1 MPGAARSSSA
11 GESDKIIPTSFM
23 LRSTKIVATLGPSSS
38 DPAVLERMIRAG
50 VDVVRLNFSHG
61 TADDHLKRAA
71 VVKDIATR
79 TGRTV
84 AILCDL
90 QGPKIRVGKFKDGK
104 ITLEKGQKFVL
115 DAGCEVGDVNRS
127 GIDYKELPRDVEPG
141 AVLLLDDGKIVLD
154 VSDVRGEEVHTVV
167 RHGGVLSNNKGI
179 NRQGGGLTAPAL
191 TSKDM
196 EDIRTATKLQ
206 ADYLAVSF
214 PKSGA
219 DMYMAKELMR
229 ASGGKAF
236 LIAKIERAEAVGEQA
251 LIDIMRGSDG
261 IMVARGDLAVEVG
274 DAAVPALQKKMI
286 RLARE
291 HNKLTITATQM
302 MESMISSPV
311 PTRAEVSDVANAVLD
326 GTDAVMLSA
335 ESASGRYPVETI
347 EAMARICVEAEQT
360 QPVNLE
366 REFLDRVFTRVDQSI
381 AMAGLFTAI
390 HLKVKAIATLT
401 ESGSTALWM
410 SRLNCG
416 VPIYALTSQ
425 TSTRYKCALFRDV
438 FPLMVKYVGHDR
450 EELLREAEKVLVA
463 NKVVKEGD
471 LIVLTI
477 GEPIGKSGGTNTMKI
492 VKVGEHLKS

>member
-1 MPGAARSSSA
+1 
-11 GESDKIIPTSFM
+11 M

-38 DPAVLERMIRAG
+38 EPTVLERMIRAG

-61 TADDHLKRAA
+61 VAADHEARAA
-71 VVKDIATR
+71 LVKEIASR

-104 ITLEKGQKFVL
+104 VTLEKGQHFVL
-115 DAGCEVGDVNRS
+115 DAAAEIGNDERVGL
-127 GIDYKELPRDVEPG
+127 DYKELPRDVDAG
-141 AVLLLDDGKIVLD
+141 SLLLLDDGKIVLE
-154 VSDVRGEEVHTVV
+154 VTEVRGTEVHTRV

-196 EDIRTATKLQ
+196 EDIKTAVKLQ

-214 PKSGA
+214 PKTGA
-219 DMYMAKELMR
+219 DMYMARELMR
-229 ASGGKAF
+229 AAGGKAF
-236 LIAKIERAEAVGEQA
+236 LIAKIERAEAVAESA

-335 ESASGRYPVETI
+335 ETASGRYPVEVI
-347 EAMARICVEAEQT
+347 EAMDRICKEAEQT
-360 QPVNLE
+360 QPLSLDQ
-366 REFLDRVFTRVDQSI
+366 EFLNRVFTRVDQSI
-381 AMAGLFTAI
+381 AMAALFTAY
-390 HLKVKAIATLT
+390 HLKVKCIASLT

-410 SRLNCG
+410 SRLNAG
-416 VPIYALTSQ
+416 VPIYALTAQ
-425 TSTRYKCALFRDV
+425 TVTRYRCALLRDV

-450 EELLREAEKVLVA
+450 EELLREAEKALVEH
-463 NKVVKEGD
+463 KVVAEGD
-471 LIVLTI
+471 IIVLTI

-492 VKVGEHLKS
+492 VKVGEHLKP

>member
-1 MPGAARSSSA
+1 
-11 GESDKIIPTSFM
+11 M
-23 LRSTKIVATLGPSSS
+23 LRSTKIVATLGPASS
-38 DPAVLERMIRAG
+38 DPAVLERMVRAG

-61 TADDHLKRAA
+61 TADDHLARAKL
-71 VVKDIATR
+71 VKEIASK

-84 AILCDL
+84 GIMCDL

-104 ITLEKGQKFVL
+104 AMLATGQKFIL
-115 DAGCEVGDVNRS
+115 DAGCELGDAERA
-127 GIDYKELPRDVEPG
+127 GLDYKELPRDVAEG
-141 AVLLLDDGKIVLD
+141 SVLLLDDGKIVLD
-154 VSDVRGEEVHTVV
+154 VVAVRGEEVHTTV

-191 TSKDM
+191 TPKDI
-196 EDIRTATKLQ
+196 EDIRTAAKIN

-236 LIAKIERAEAVGEQA
+236 LIAKIERAEAVTPAA
-251 LIDIMRGSDG
+251 LTDIMNACDG

-274 DAAVPALQKKMI
+274 DASVPALQKKMI
-286 RLARE
+286 RQARE
-291 HNKLTITATQM
+291 MNKLTITATQM
-302 MESMISSPV
+302 MESMIASPV

-335 ESASGRYPVETI
+335 ESASGKYPIEAI
-347 EAMARICVEAEQT
+347 EAMDRICIEAEQT
-360 QPVNLE
+360 QPVQLE
-366 REFLDRVFTRVDQSI
+366 QEFLNRVFTRVDQSI
-381 AMAGLFTAI
+381 AMAGLFTAF

-425 TSTRYKCALFRDV
+425 TATRYRCSLYRDV
-438 FPLMVKYVGHDR
+438 YPLMVKYVGHDR
-450 EELLREAEKVLVA
+450 EELLGEAEKVLVESG
-463 NKVVKEGD
+463 VVKDGD
-471 LIVLTI
+471 IIVLTI
-477 GEPIGKSGGTNTMKI
+477 GEPIGKAGGTNTMKI
-492 VKVGEHLKS
+492 VKVGEHRRR

>member
-1 MPGAARSSSA
+1 MFRA
-11 GESDKIIPTSFM
+11 
-23 LRSTKIVATLGPSSS
+23 TKIVATLGPASS
-38 DPAVLERMIRAG
+38 DPVVFERMVRAG

-61 TADDHLKRAA
+61 TAEDHTARAA
-71 VVKDIATR
+71 MVKEISAKV
-79 TGRTV
+79 GRTV
-84 AILCDL
+84 AIMCDL
-90 QGPKIRVGKFKDGK
+90 QGPKIRVGKFKEGK
-104 ITLEKGQKFVL
+104 ANLENGRRFVL
-115 DAGCEVGDVNRS
+115 DAASTAPGDAERVGL
-127 GIDYKELPRDVEPG
+127 DYKELPRDVGPG
-141 AVLLLDDGKIVLD
+141 SVLLLDDGKIVLD
-154 VSDVRGEEVHTVV
+154 VTEVRGDEVQTVV

-191 TSKDM
+191 TAKDM
-196 EDIRTATKLQ
+196 EDIKTAVKIQ

-219 DMYMAKELMR
+219 DMYMARELLR
-229 ASGGKAF
+229 AAGGKAF
-236 LIAKIERAEAVGEQA
+236 LIAKIERAEAVAEAA
-251 LIDIMRGSDG
+251 LLDIMRGSDG

-274 DAAVPALQKKMI
+274 DASVPALQKKMI

-291 HNKLTITATQM
+291 QNRLTITATQM

-335 ESASGRYPVETI
+335 ETASGRYPVEVI
-347 EAMARICVEAEQT
+347 EAMHRICLEVEQT
-360 QPVNLE
+360 QPLNLE
-366 REFLDRVFTRVDQSI
+366 QDFLNRVFTRVDQSI
-381 AMAGLFTAI
+381 AMGALFTAY
-390 HLKVKAIATLT
+390 HLKVKCIASLT

-425 TSTRYKCALFRDV
+425 TGTRYRCALFRDV
-438 FPLMVKYVGHDR
+438 YPLMVKYIGHDR
-450 EELLREAEKVLVA
+450 EELLQEAEKTLVH

-492 VKVGEHLKS
+492 VKVGEHLKP

>member
-1 MPGAARSSSA
+1 
-11 GESDKIIPTSFM
+11 M

-38 DPAVLERMIRAG
+38 EPAVLERMVLAG

-71 VVKDIATR
+71 LVKEIASKV
-79 TGRTV
+79 GRTV

-90 QGPKIRVGKFKDGK
+90 QGPKIRVGKFKEGK
-104 ITLEKGQKFVL
+104 VTLEKGRRFIL
-115 DAGCEVGDVNRS
+115 DAGCEVGDNDRV
-127 GIDYKELPRDVEPG
+127 GLDYKELPRDVGPG

-154 VSDVRGEEVHTVV
+154 VTDVRGEEVHTVV

-196 EDIRTATKLQ
+196 EDIKTSAKIQ

-219 DMYMAKELMR
+219 DMYMARELMR
-229 ASGGKAF
+229 AAGGKAF
-236 LIAKIERAEAVGEQA
+236 LIAKIERAEAVGEAA
-251 LIDIMRGSDG
+251 LLDIMRGSDG

-274 DAAVPALQKKMI
+274 DASVPALQKKMI

-291 HNKLTITATQM
+291 QNKLTITATQM

-360 QPVNLE
+360 QPLNLE
-366 REFLDRVFTRVDQSI
+366 QDFLNRVFSRVDQSI
-381 AMAGLFTAI
+381 AMAALFTAF
-390 HLKVKAIATLT
+390 HLKVKCIASLT

-425 TSTRYKCALFRDV
+425 TTTRYRCALFRDV

-450 EELLREAEKVLVA
+450 EELLHEAEKALVES
-463 NKVVKEGD
+463 KVVKEGD

-477 GEPIGKSGGTNTMKI
+477 GEPIGKAGGTNTMKI
-492 VKVGEHLKS
+492 VKVGEHRKS

>member
-1 MPGAARSSSA
+1 
-11 GESDKIIPTSFM
+11 M

-38 DPAVLERMIRAG
+38 EPSVLERMVRAG

-61 TADDHLKRAA
+61 VAADHERRAA
-71 VVKDIATR
+71 LVKEIASK

-90 QGPKIRVGKFKDGK
+90 QGPKIRVGKFKEGRV
-104 ITLEKGQKFVL
+104 TLEKGKRFVL
-115 DAGCEVGDVNRS
+115 DAAAELGDTQRVGL
-127 GIDYKELPRDVEPG
+127 DYKELPRDVEPG
-141 AVLLLDDGKIVLD
+141 AVLLLDDGRIVLD
-154 VSDVRGEEVHTVV
+154 VTGVHGNEVETVV

-196 EDIRTATKLQ
+196 EDIRTAVKLQ

-219 DMYMAKELMR
+219 DMYMARELMR
-229 ASGGKAF
+229 AAGGKAF
-236 LIAKIERAEAVGEQA
+236 LIAKIERAEAVAESA
-251 LIDIMRGSDG
+251 LLDIMRGSDG

-274 DAAVPALQKKMI
+274 GAPVPALQKKMI

-335 ESASGRYPVETI
+335 ESASGKYPVEVI
-347 EAMARICVEAEQT
+347 EAMDRVCREAEQT
-360 QPVNLE
+360 QPLSLDQ
-366 REFLDRVFTRVDQSI
+366 EFLNRVFTRVDQSI
-381 AMAGLFTAI
+381 AMAALFTAY
-390 HLKVKAIATLT
+390 HLKVKAIASLT

-410 SRLNCG
+410 SRLNSG

-425 TSTRYKCALFRDV
+425 TATRYRCALFRDV
-438 FPLMVKYVGHDR
+438 FPIMVKYVGHDR
-450 EELLREAEKVLVA
+450 EELLREAEKVLVE

-471 LIVLTI
+471 IIVLTI

>member
-1 MPGAARSSSA
+1 M
-11 GESDKIIPTSFM
+11 F
-23 LRSTKIVATLGPSSS
+23 RSTKIVATLGPSSS
-38 DPAVLERMIRAG
+38 EPVVLERMVRAG

-71 VVKDIATR
+71 LIKEIASKV
-79 TGRTV
+79 GRTV

-90 QGPKIRVGKFKDGK
+90 QGPKIRVGKFKEGK
-104 ITLEKGQKFVL
+104 VTLEKGKRLIL
-115 DAGCEVGDVNRS
+115 DAGSEIGDNERVGL
-127 GIDYKELPRDVEPG
+127 DYKELPRDVGPG

-154 VSDVRGEEVHTVV
+154 VTDVRGEEVHTVV

-196 EDIRTATKLQ
+196 EDIRTAAKIQ

-219 DMYMAKELMR
+219 DMYMARELMR
-229 ASGGKAF
+229 AAGGKAF
-236 LIAKIERAEAVGEQA
+236 LIAKIERAEAVGGAA
-251 LIDIMRGSDG
+251 LLDIMRGSDG

-274 DAAVPALQKKMI
+274 DASVPALQKKMI

-291 HNKLTITATQM
+291 QNKLTITATQM

-335 ESASGRYPVETI
+335 ETASGRYPVEVI
-347 EAMARICVEAEQT
+347 EAMHRVCAEVEQT
-360 QPVNLE
+360 QPLNLE
-366 REFLDRVFTRVDQSI
+366 QDFLNRVFSRVDQSI
-381 AMAGLFTAI
+381 AMAALFTAY
-390 HLKVKAIATLT
+390 HLKVKCIAALT

-425 TSTRYKCALFRDV
+425 TTTRYRCALFRDV

-450 EELLREAEKVLVA
+450 EELLHEAEKALVES
-463 NKVVKEGD
+463 KVVKEGD

-477 GEPIGKSGGTNTMKI
+477 GEPIGKAGGTNTMKI
-492 VKVGEHLKS
+492 VKVGEHRKS